1 MEVSMALKHV
11 TGKQMGHIVLYDLST
26 CPWCQ
31 KTKKLL
37 GDIGADYY
45 YEDVDLLVG
54 EEQRNA
60 MSEVSRWNPQ
70 RSFPVLVIDDTQA
83 IIGFKETEIREALLK

>member
-1 MEVSMALKHV
+1 MALNHV
-11 TGKQMGHIVLYDLST
+11 TGKQMGHVVLYALST

-31 KTKKLL
+31 KTKNIL
-37 GDIGADYY
+37 GEIGLDYY
-45 YEDVDLLVG
+45 YEDVDLLTG

-70 RSFPVLVIDDTQA
+70 RSFPVLVIDDNKA
-83 IIGFKETEIREALLK
+83 IIGFKEDEIRQAFIK